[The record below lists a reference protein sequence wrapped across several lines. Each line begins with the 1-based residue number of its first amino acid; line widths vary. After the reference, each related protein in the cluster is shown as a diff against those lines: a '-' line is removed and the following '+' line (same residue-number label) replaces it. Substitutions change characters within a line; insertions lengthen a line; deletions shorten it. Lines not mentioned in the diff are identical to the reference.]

1 MQDPRPPAPGV
12 SGRNDAVAASATS
25 GRGCAVPADR
35 WVRIARAMRYAW
47 REGRAGPGRT
57 VKTQCERDE
66 WSLRRVAAVDRA
78 ARESSIS
85 CWTCAVGGV

>member
-1 MQDPRPPAPGV
+1 
-12 SGRNDAVAASATS
+12 
-25 GRGCAVPADR
+25 VPADR
-35 WVRIARAMRYAW
+35 WVRIARTDAVRRAAGAGQAG
-47 REGRAGPGRT
+47 RQGRARPGRT

-85 CWTCAVGGV
+85 CWTCAVGLGV